1 MSIPMSANEQ
11 SSQDATPARSADA
24 RPLGAAGT
32 IKVAL
37 DGFNLALDK
46 GTGVATYGRNL
57 SHTVKE
63 MGGAVDVLYG
73 AAIKSDYDDLL
84 KEVMFFD
91 GSPTY
96 GGRILKALRMSRSLS
111 MRNRHTAFKIP
122 ITGAVITEGFTSRLP
137 RFDRVWNVHRLFDR
151 ATLKFDMFRS
161 IQRVKLPATPDVM
174 HWTYPLPIRVDGVP
188 NIYTL
193 HDLVPLR
200 LPYTTLDRKASYL
213 ALMKWIAK
221 TADHI
226 VTVSEASR
234 RDIIQ
239 LLGVPEDRVTNTY
252 QAVHVPRAFAETS
265 DEEVAE
271 VVGGILGLEP
281 GRYFLFYGSIEPKKN
296 IGRIVEAFMSSGVG
310 SQLVIVGARAWKS
323 DDETRLLDSLPGS
336 DRRVVRIQY
345 LPFPMLVQLIRGA
358 RAVVFPSLYEGFGLP
373 VLEAMQLGTPV
384 LASNTSSVP
393 EVAGDAA
400 LLVNPY
406 STDDIARA
414 IRRLD
419 RDDELCFELAE
430 GGRRQAEKFSQP
442 RYAERLAALYG
453 RVCRR

>member
-1 MSIPMSANEQ
+1 MSHSDSVPIAPLLRADGRPM
-11 SSQDATPARSADA
+11 TV
-24 RPLGAAGT
+24 G
-32 IKVAL
+32 I

-57 SHTVKE
+57 SHTLKE
-63 MGGAVDVLYG
+63 LGAKVDVLYG
-73 AAIKSDYDDLL
+73 TSVRATDDDLL
-84 KEVMFFD
+84 KEVLFFD
-91 GSPTY
+91 GPPPD
-96 GGRILKALRMSRSLS
+96 G
-111 MRNRHTAFKIP
+111 NRWMKFARQARTVVSSSSHHAFEIP
-122 ITGAVITEGFTSRLP
+122 VTGAVVTDTFKSRLP
-137 RFDRVWNVHRLFDR
+137 CFDRVLNVTQLYQR
-151 ATLKFDMFRS
+151 AQARFQFMRT
-161 IQRVKLPATPDVM
+161 IQRVRLDPAADLM
-174 HWTYPLPIRVDGVP
+174 HWTYPLPIRAEGVP

-213 ALMKWIAK
+213 ALMKWIAT

-226 VTVSEASR
+226 VTVSEASK

-252 QAVHVPRAFAETS
+252 QCVHVPRALVERS
-265 DEEVAE
+265 DDEVANII
-271 VVGGILGLEP
+271 GGTFGLEP
-281 GRYFLFYGSIEPKKN
+281 RGYFLFYGSIEPKKN

-310 SQLVIVGARAWKS
+310 SKLVIVGARAWKS
-323 DDETRLLDSLPGS
+323 ADETRLLDALPGS
-336 DRRVVRIQY
+336 DQRVKRIEY

-384 LASNTSSVP
+384 LASTTSSVP

-406 STDDIARA
+406 RADEIAQA
-414 IRRLD
+414 MRRLEQ
-419 RDDELCFELAE
+419 DDDLCFELASR
-430 GGRRQAEKFSQP
+430 GHVQAARFSEAA
-442 RYAERLAALYG
+442 YAERLRGLYQ
-453 RVCRR
+453 RVLAGAR